1 MEAFEYATMT
11 AAVWLWERVGV
22 GWVRMVAIRTVGP
35 RCVAFPSALLCLTS
49 SSRTYL
55 PLWAPCFLSLHFS
68 SPELRGEQ
76 RGAGL

>member
-1 MEAFEYATMT
+1 MEAFEYARMT

-35 RCVAFPSALLCLTS
+35 CCVAFPCVLHCLAS

-55 PLWAPCFLSLHFS
+55 LLWAPCVLHFNN
-68 SPELRGEQ
+68 PKLRWEQ
-76 RGAGL
+76 PGAGL